1 MSSLR
6 EHATAHVEELAPTM
20 SMERVVAKAV
30 RIDYVDVS
38 RGLLVLLMFV
48 VHAATPC
55 APSIRDPIQRL
66 WILEI
71 ATTGFAMMA
80 GYTVGIRYDVNMSLP
95 QPRRLWKRCG
105 ELLIVMFWSNCLLGV
120 AKLYVTQQPNAA
132 MLASWFLGLFTFH
145 TEYNISGVLLPI
157 ALLLPLLPLIYATE
171 KLIGRLGG
179 LLWFTAIVAL
189 IALLNHFTI
198 ENAALEHV
206 RNILLAGLGGFSL
219 LAFLA
224 YGVLGYVNAR
234 VLQLCQK
241 MGWSFGVVV
250 SAGLVISSIML
261 AMVGSIAA
269 EKMSGYI
276 SGQWGLALLPFIRSE
291 VMFLGVIALGGLF
304 AGWWSEFCVIEPLR
318 LLGTYA
324 LCAFVFHRFVGQG
337 LMTALHLQGGDLGT
351 FLLMLTVISGS
362 TYLLLVARQS
372 IGGLDAGLKR
382 LYL

>member
-6 EHATAHVEELAPTM
+6 EQVTTQLAGSTSAISGLVSKAT
-20 SMERVVAKAV
+20 

-38 RGLLVLLMFV
+38 RGFLVLLMFV

-55 APSIRDPIQRL
+55 TPSIRDPIQRL

-80 GYTVGIRYDVNMSLP
+80 GYTVGIRYDAKTSLP
-95 QPRRLWKRCG
+95 QPRRLWKRCS
-105 ELLIVMFWSNCLLGV
+105 ELLIVMFWSNCLLGL
-120 AKLYVTQQPNAA
+120 AKLYFTQKPDAA
-132 MLASWFLGLFTFH
+132 MLTSWFLGLLTFR

-157 ALLLPLLPLIYATE
+157 ALLLPLLPLIYSTE
-171 KLIGRLGG
+171 KRIGKLGG
-179 LLWFTAIVAL
+179 LVWFAAIVSL
-189 IALLNHFTI
+189 MVVLNQLTM

-206 RNILLAGLGGFSL
+206 RNILLVGLGGFSV
-219 LAFLA
+219 LAFVA

-234 VLQLCQK
+234 VLHVCQR
-241 MGWSFGVVV
+241 MGWSFGMIV
-250 SAGLVISSIML
+250 SSGLVLSSVMFAVVGTL
-261 AMVGSIAA
+261 ATEG
-269 EKMSGYI
+269 ESGYVMR
-276 SGQWGLALLPFIRSE
+276 QWEHALLPFLRSE

-304 AGWWSEFCVIEPLR
+304 TGWWSECLVIEPLR

-337 LMTALHLQGGDLGT
+337 LMTSLHLQGGELGT
-351 FLLMLTVISGS
+351 FLLMLAVISSS

-372 IGGLDAGLKR
+372 IVGLDAALKR
-382 LYL
+382 LFL